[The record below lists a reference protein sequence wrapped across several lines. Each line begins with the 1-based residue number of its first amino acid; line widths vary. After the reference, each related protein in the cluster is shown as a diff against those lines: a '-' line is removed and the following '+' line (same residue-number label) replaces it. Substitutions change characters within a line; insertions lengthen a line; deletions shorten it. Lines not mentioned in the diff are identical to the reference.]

1 LLKLDFF
8 LFNANAKKCTGVRVT
23 QREATVDQLRGSS
36 EKKISW
42 KENSLLIVSN
52 HVKHQQQIMDCRRT
66 EKN

>member
-36 EKKISW
+36 EKKKSA
-42 KENSLLIVSN
+42 
-52 HVKHQQQIMDCRRT
+52 
-66 EKN
+66 EKKILF

>member
-36 EKKISW
+36 QIEKKKSAEKKI
-42 KENSLLIVSN
+42 LF
-52 HVKHQQQIMDCRRT
+52 
-66 EKN
+66 